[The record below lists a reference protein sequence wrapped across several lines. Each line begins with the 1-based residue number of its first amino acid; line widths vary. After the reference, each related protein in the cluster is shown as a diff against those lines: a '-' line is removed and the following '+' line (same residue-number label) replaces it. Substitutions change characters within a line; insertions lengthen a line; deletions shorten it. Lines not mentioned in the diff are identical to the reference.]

1 MPTRLELLLELNRA
15 LARQET
21 LISIHIVE
29 AGEGLQV
36 GAHLLLFEDGRTL
49 GSLGDSKL
57 DTLACAQAKRLA
69 ALGKEAVTLELERF
83 EEVDARDYRGVRVY
97 FEILR
102 PQPQLLV
109 CGAGHIARALVQM
122 GLVLGFRAAV
132 VDDRPEFASRQ
143 FFPDSRVELL
153 VGSFQEVVSSC
164 RITPATAC
172 VIVTRGHRYD
182 EDCLRILLSTSAGY
196 IGMIGSRRRVGVVK
210 ERLSSEGFPESTLK
224 RLHAPIGLDIG
235 ARTPEE
241 IALAI
246 LSEIVLVRNCGRD
259 YTESSPLS
267 SKRLGKPL

>member
-21 LISIHIVE
+21 LISIHVVE
-29 AGEGLQV
+29 AGGSLQV
-36 GAHLLLFEDGRTL
+36 GARLLLFEDGRTL

-57 DTLACAQAKRLA
+57 DSLACAQAKRLS
-69 ALGKEAVTLELERF
+69 KDAVTLGF
-83 EEVDARDYRGVRVY
+83 EEVDAREYRGVRVY
-97 FEILR
+97 FEVLR

-109 CGAGHIARALVQM
+109 CGAGHIARALAQM
-122 GLVLGFRAAV
+122 GLVLGFRVAV

-153 VGSFQEVVSSC
+153 VGSFQEVVSGC
-164 RITPATAC
+164 RVTPATAC

-182 EDCLRILLSTSAGY
+182 EDCLRILLSTNAGY
-196 IGMIGSRRRVGVVK
+196 IGMIGSRRRVAVVK
-210 ERLSSEGFPESTLK
+210 ERLSSEGFGEAALR
-224 RLHAPIGLDIG
+224 RLRAPIGLDIG

-259 YTESSPLS
+259 YTESTPLS
-267 SKRLGKPL
+267 SKRLDRPL